1 MAITLTQ
8 LRSFLAVV
16 ETGSVTAAA
25 EELYVTQPS
34 VSAAVSAL
42 SKELG
47 VELMDR
53 LGRSVELSAAGRAFA
68 PFAAHVI
75 GLLDQGGRAAREAAG
90 AAARELRIAAVTTA
104 AEHIVPPLVQEF
116 STRHPELTLTL
127 DVGNRERV
135 FREVASHRA
144 DVAIG
149 GRPPAGGE
157 LSGEAF
163 LDNPILLITAPGDQL
178 ARRRSV
184 PVEELGGRP
193 WLLREPGSG
202 TRAMTEEFLA
212 RHELTPRMLTMGSNG
227 AIKQAARAG
236 LGVSLQSRAATALEL
251 GSGLLDTISLREP
264 LPKRQWFALWPSA
277 GPLREPVREFL
288 DFVTSAAA
296 KRLVERSW
304 VAQAGEAKGSAGRPG
319 QRPRVPPP

>member
-8 LRSFLAVV
+8 LRSFLAVL
-16 ETGSVTAAA
+16 ETGSVTGAA

-47 VELMDR
+47 VELTNR
-53 LGRSVELSAAGRAFA
+53 IGRSVEPTAAGEVFA
-68 PFAAHVI
+68 PYAAHVI
-75 GLLDQGGRAAREAAG
+75 GLLDQGARAANEAAG

-104 AEHIVPPLVQEF
+104 AEHIVPQLVQEF
-116 STRHPELTLTL
+116 SAFHPELTLTL
-127 DVGNRERV
+127 DVGNRQRV
-135 FREVASHRA
+135 FRELASHTA

-149 GRPPAGGE
+149 GRPPTGGQ
-157 LSGEAF
+157 LSGQPF
-163 LDNPILLITAPGDQL
+163 LDNPILLITAPGDPL

-184 PVEELGGRP
+184 PVGELGMRP

-202 TRAMTEEFLA
+202 TRTMTEEFLA
-212 RHELTPRMLTMGSNG
+212 RHELSPRMLTMGSNG

-251 GSGLLDTISLREP
+251 KHGLLGTISLREP
-264 LPKRQWFALWPSA
+264 LPKREWFVLWPSV
-277 GPLREPVREFL
+277 GPLREPVREFR

-304 VAQAGEAKGSAGRPG
+304 VAETLQA
-319 QRPRVPPP
+319 